1 MNITNNASAVKTAK
15 ETSAIIR
22 TAIRTAINIFYSL
35 LERTARAIADSARTW
50 TTVLVAESD
59 RARTMD
65 ATINSIESRGRIRK
79 ERSQRMK
86 LVI

>member
-1 MNITNNASAVKTAK
+1 MPLIVLVLTWAG
-15 ETSAIIR
+15 
-22 TAIRTAINIFYSL
+22 YSL
-35 LERTARAIADSARTW
+35 LERTANAIAERARAW
-50 TTVLVAESD
+50 TVALVAESD

-86 LVI
+86 LVIWWVSFLLEG